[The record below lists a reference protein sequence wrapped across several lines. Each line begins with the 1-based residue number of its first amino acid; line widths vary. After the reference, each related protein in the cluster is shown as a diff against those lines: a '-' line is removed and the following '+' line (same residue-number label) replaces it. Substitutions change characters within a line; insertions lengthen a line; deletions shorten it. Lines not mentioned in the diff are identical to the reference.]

1 MGENYCQRR
10 LDPPDWEQQGDMR
23 QVDGRIPSWLIFYR
37 PETGEG
43 RSQSQDVDNQ
53 EALAAPQ
60 MAIRPPESPHVRR

>member
-1 MGENYCQRR
+1 
-10 LDPPDWEQQGDMR
+10 MR